1 MNPPPSGA
9 AESDST
15 ASLGVSLSWG
25 QWFQAVVVV
34 ALAAMLCGPI
44 APPLNLHWLHWAAYL
59 PVFWVLQPHNN
70 RHNAFLG
77 YVYGLVSLA
86 VIFRW
91 LIDTIVLFSNIPS
104 PLAFGILL
112 LFAGVFGL
120 PWVAIFG
127 SVMPT
132 RRAFG
137 RAWVWIFPTVLVA
150 VELLSSFVLL
160 FPFQHGVA
168 HYQNLPIWQLASITG
183 VWGLSWLVG
192 LTNAALAECLYARRE
207 GQPFPFK
214 TVAAAIAIPSVIA
227 IWGVGR
233 VNALESE
240 LRQAPT
246 LRIAQLQSPHGMTY
260 RMSRPSRVSW
270 DEWVSRTRR
279 VRSGTVD
286 LVIWPEGAS
295 PYDLSEGLAFKIV
308 SDLSKSGDF
317 EMVIGGG
324 TRVRVPDPEI
334 GESRV
339 QMFNS
344 VFFFDT
350 SGELRLT
357 YDKMIPLP
365 FGEYLPWGLGWLDDY
380 VTGIGDFRAGKEP
393 VVYRSEAGVMAT
405 PICYE
410 AIFGR
415 TCRQFPELELLV
427 NVTNDAWFGDTA
439 APHLHGMLAAL
450 RATELGVPM
459 IRSAYSGMSF
469 VVEPHGHLYAE
480 TEPFTEA
487 ARIVTVRNRDFPT
500 LYRRWGDWFAWLC
513 VVLAG
518 GAFVLAPWRRSPNTR
533 RPRVESPSH

>member
-9 AESDST
+9 AALNAD
-15 ASLGVSLSWG
+15 ASVGVVSSWG
-25 QWFQAVVVV
+25 QWLSAAVVVS
-34 ALAAMLCGPI
+34 LAALLCGPI
-44 APPLNLHWLHWAAYL
+44 APPMNLHWLHWVAYL
-59 PVFWVLQPHNN
+59 PVFWVLNPHNN
-70 RHNAFLG
+70 RQNWFLG
-77 YVYGLVSLA
+77 YVYGVVSLA
-86 VIFRW
+86 MIFRW
-91 LIDTIVLFSNIPS
+91 LLDTIVLFSNIPT
-104 PLAFGILL
+104 PLAFAVLL
-112 LFAGVFGL
+112 LFSGVFGL
-120 PWVAIFG
+120 PWIAIFG
-127 SVMPT
+127 SVQPS

-168 HYQNLPIWQLASITG
+168 HYQNLPLWQLASVTG

-192 LTNAALAECLYARRE
+192 LTNAALAECMYSWRE
-207 GQPFPFK
+207 GRPLPLK
-214 TVAAAIAIPSVIA
+214 TLAAAIAIPSVIA
-227 IWGVGR
+227 LWGVNR
-233 VNALESE
+233 VNAIEAQ
-240 LRQAPT
+240 LREAPQ
-246 LRIAQLQSPHGMTY
+246 LRVAQLQSPNGMTY
-260 RMSRPSRVSW
+260 RMSRSSRVSW

-279 VRSGTVD
+279 VRADSAD

-295 PYDLSEGLAFKIV
+295 PYDLSDGLAFKII
-308 SDLSKSGDF
+308 SDLAKAGSY

-324 TRVRVPDPEI
+324 TRVRIPDPEL

-350 SGELRLT
+350 KGELRLT

-365 FGEYLPWGLGWLDDY
+365 FGEYLPWGLGWLNNY
-380 VTGIGDFRAGKEP
+380 VNGIGDFRAGTEP
-393 VVYRSEAGVMAT
+393 LVYPSQAGTMAT

-415 TCRQFPELELLV
+415 ICRQFPDLEILV

-459 IRSAYSGMSF
+459 IRSAYSGISF
-469 VVEPHGHLYAE
+469 IVEPHGHMYAE
-480 TEPFTEA
+480 TEPFTEV
-487 ARIVTVRNRDFPT
+487 ARIVTVRNKRFDTP
-500 LYRRWGDWFAWLC
+500 YRRWGDWFPWLC
-513 VVLAG
+513 VLLA
-518 GAFVLAPWRRSPNTR
+518 AASMAIAPWKRSSKTGSTSR
-533 RPRVESPSH
+533 